1 MDDQAEGP
9 VFWTGRCESAMINI
23 IWVAMTVIGLIFAAA
38 NGKMNEVN
46 EAIFH
51 SANEA
56 VTLCIGLISV
66 LVFWL
71 GMMRIAQDAGLLQ
84 KLSNLFKPI
93 ILKLFPEVPS
103 DHPAVG
109 YILSNIIANMFG
121 LGNAATPLGIK
132 AMEQL
137 KVLNGGKSNASR
149 SMITF
154 LALNTSGLTLIP
166 TTVIAVRMNYN
177 STGPTDIV
185 GPTLVATIC
194 ATAGAIIID
203 RYFYHRRAKKGD

>member
-1 MDDQAEGP
+1 
-9 VFWTGRCESAMINI
+9 MINI

-203 RYFYHRRAKKGD
+203 RYFYHRRAKKGDK

>member
-1 MDDQAEGP
+1 M
-9 VFWTGRCESAMINI
+9 VNY
-23 IWVAMTVIGLIFAAA
+23 IWIGMTLIGLVFAAL
-38 NGKMNEVN
+38 NGKMKDVN
-46 EAIFH
+46 EAIFQ

-56 VTLCIGLISV
+56 VTLCIGLISI

-71 GMMRIAQDAGLLQ
+71 GIMRIAQDSGLLD
-84 KLSNLFKPI
+84 KFSRIFRPLIKR
-93 ILKLFPEVPS
+93 LFPEIPEN
-103 DHPAVG
+103 HPAMG

-137 KVLNGGKSNASR
+137 KELNGGKSVASR

-166 TTVIAVRMNYN
+166 TTVIAIRMNYH
-177 STGPTDIV
+177 SASPTEIV
-185 GPTLVATIC
+185 GPTLMATTIATI
-194 ATAGAIIID
+194 AAIMID
-203 RYFYHRRAKKGD
+203 RYYYHKRKRNGVK